1 MKASMAA
8 ITKNKLVSIL
18 SRIKFKIE
26 YFLLYK
32 GKSGNPGNF
41 YIIMENV
48 YIIHTFEKMTG

>member
-1 MKASMAA
+1 MKASMST
-8 ITKNKLVSIL
+8 IIKNKFVSEL
-18 SRIKFKIE
+18 LRIKFKIE

-48 YIIHTFEKMTG
+48 YIIHTFEKMAG